1 MFFVVLECLV
11 QYQYHFSEKCLM
23 LCLKYSLVYANFLL
37 VMFYFQGVYKN
48 DIELVGKYG
57 KVVG

>member
-1 MFFVVLECLV
+1 
-11 QYQYHFSEKCLM
+11 M